1 MVKGFILAEDEK
13 KTIEECD
20 ILFCVGVKSIEKNDI
35 SLQVEIQKLLM
46 GGNIRCRDFIA
57 AFGEAAAE
65 TIVELA
71 EEKPEMALAMSTL
84 FLESFHRSFKTAIRQ
99 QKDKREE

>member
-35 SLQVEIQKLLM
+35 NHQVEVQRLLM
-46 GGNIRCRDFIA
+46 GGGIGCGDFIA
-57 AFGEAAAE
+57 VFGEA
-65 TIVELA
+65 
-71 EEKPEMALAMSTL
+71 TL
-84 FLESFHRSFKTAIRQ
+84 FLESFRRSFKTVTRQ